1 MQNFIRKARNKI
13 AAVATTASV
22 ALASAPAFAG
32 EYAEAVKGGVDTAE
46 LLAIG
51 VVVLT
56 VAGIILFI
64 RSGRKATGS

>member
-1 MQNFIRKARNKI
+1 MHNFISKARNKI

-46 LLAIG
+46 ILAIG
-51 VVVLT
+51 IVVLT
-56 VAGIILFI
+56 VTGIILFI
-64 RSGRKATGS
+64 RSGKKAAT

>member
-1 MQNFIRKARNKI
+1 MKNFILNARKKV

-32 EYAEAVKGGVDTAE
+32 EYSEAVKGGVDNAE
-46 LLAIG
+46 LMAIG